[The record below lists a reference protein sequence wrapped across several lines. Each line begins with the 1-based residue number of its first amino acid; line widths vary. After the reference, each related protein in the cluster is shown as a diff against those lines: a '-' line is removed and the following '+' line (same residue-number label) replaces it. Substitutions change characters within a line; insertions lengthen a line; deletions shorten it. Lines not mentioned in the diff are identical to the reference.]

1 MEMTRA
7 FRQCDKDVSAE
18 RLNGDVIAVNLKSGA
33 YFTLTGTAADVWT
46 AFTSGATTSACLEA
60 LDNAYSMTVPREQV
74 EELLTQCLGHG
85 LITEVVATAAQ
96 ALSLPNDHER
106 LSWARPVLEIF
117 DDLQDLILLDPI
129 HDTSSLGW
137 PNRTT
142 IDD

>member
-1 MEMTRA
+1 MEQTRA
-7 FRQCDKDVSAE
+7 FRLCDEDVSAE
-18 RLNGDVIAVNLKSGA
+18 RLNGDVIAVNLKTGA

-46 AFTSGATTSACLEA
+46 TFTSGAATSACLEA
-60 LDNAYSMTVPREQV
+60 LDKAYSLTVPRDQV
-74 EELLTQCLGHG
+74 EELLAQCLDHG
-85 LITEVVATAAQ
+85 LITDVVPTAPQ

-106 LSWARPVLEIF
+106 LSWSRPVLEVF

-129 HDTSSLGW
+129 HDTSALGW